1 MIDQAECVIRMNDA
15 PTTGY
20 EKDVGNKTTFRV
32 VAHSS
37 VYRVLRRPQEFLSRA
52 PRQTLIFWGPPIK
65 MLQNSK
71 ANLYHIIERASSAF
85 PNVSAF
91 VLAPRNMM
99 RFDELF
105 RAETGRDRLESS
117 YSQVTILSQLHI
129 GLSTYR

>member
-1 MIDQAECVIRMNDA
+1 MLPPLAMKRTWGTKQ
-15 PTTGY
+15 PSGWSP
-20 EKDVGNKTTFRV
+20 
-32 VAHSS
+32 HSS

-91 VLAPRNMM
+91 VLSPRNMM

-105 RAETGRDRLESS
+105 RGETDWTRPGKVSLLAEHRLV
-117 YSQVTILSQLHI
+117 YN
-129 GLSTYR
+129 GDCGGAM